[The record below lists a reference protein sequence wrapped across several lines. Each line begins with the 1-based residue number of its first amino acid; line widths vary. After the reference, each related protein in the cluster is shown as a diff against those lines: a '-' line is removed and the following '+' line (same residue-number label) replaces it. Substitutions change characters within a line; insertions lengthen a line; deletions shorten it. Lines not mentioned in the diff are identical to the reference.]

1 MDIKLPN
8 QQQKQKFKISTDHK
22 TSHKNTLVDEAWDN
36 FIMAWL
42 IKPTMLIDQELD
54 LISLCNTPNP
64 LWTRTRLV
72 ILQYTRTSHLIYQQ
86 GELQAQVLN
95 PYWCQKMTP
104 KLGNL
109 MHIQKTRVENQTS
122 KQETHAICIHS
133 QPAKWCER

>member
-1 MDIKLPN
+1 
-8 QQQKQKFKISTDHK
+8 
-22 TSHKNTLVDEAWDN
+22 
-36 FIMAWL
+36 
-42 IKPTMLIDQELD
+42 MLIDQELA

-64 LWTRTRLV
+64 LRTRIRLV
-72 ILQYTRTSHLIYQQ
+72 ILQYTRTSHLIYQH

-95 PYWCQKMTP
+95 PYWCQKMMTP

-109 MHIQKTRVENQTS
+109 MHIQKTRVENHAS